1 MDIILRRFYRYLK
14 SERGYSPN
22 TLSAYQRDL
31 KQFRSFVEA
40 TSPDGLPALDPEA
53 LDGFV
58 TSLQDMGYQ
67 PSTVARKVAATRA
80 FLRFLYAE
88 GVLGPELLDWLRQP
102 KTNKRLPK
110 TLSREQVDRL
120 LQATTLDQTPLG
132 LRDRALLEMLYATGM
147 RASEITQ
154 VRTSDVDLEMSSVRC
169 LGKGSKERVIPLY
182 PGAVLKLRQYLDDG
196 RPNLLRD
203 AAERTLYL
211 NRHGRPLTRQGIWF
225 LVQHYTEVAGITSK
239 VTPHMLRHS
248 FATHLL
254 EGGAELREVQ
264 QLLGHASITT
274 TQIYTDVSSRRRRE
288 AYDRAHPR
296 ARLGRDPGK
305 PAT

>member
-40 TSPDGLPALDPEA
+40 ASPDGLAALDPEA

-132 LRDRALLEMLYATGM
+132 LRDHALLEMLYATGM

-196 RPNLLRD
+196 RPNLSAGRCGTH
-203 AAERTLYL
+203 TLSEQARQTADTPGHL
-211 NRHGRPLTRQGIWF
+211 VPGSALHRGRRNHIQGDTAYA
-225 LVQHYTEVAGITSK
+225 QAQ
-239 VTPHMLRHS
+239 LRHPL
-248 FATHLL
+248 A
-254 EGGAELREVQ
+254 GGWR
-264 QLLGHASITT
+264 
-274 TQIYTDVSSRRRRE
+274 
-288 AYDRAHPR
+288 
-296 ARLGRDPGK
+296 
-305 PAT
+305 